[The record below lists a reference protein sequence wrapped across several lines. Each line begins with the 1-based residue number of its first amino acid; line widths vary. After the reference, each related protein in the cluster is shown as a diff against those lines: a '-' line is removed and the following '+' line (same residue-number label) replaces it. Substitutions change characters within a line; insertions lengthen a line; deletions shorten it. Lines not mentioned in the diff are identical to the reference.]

1 MENAS
6 NKKPRREISNICSAL
21 TIKPYLCRTK
31 LYFLLSREMPRNAFV
46 APHGKGYFIIFQK
59 LERYF
64 FFLLEL
70 LNSVVRRL
78 KGHLEV
84 IKSNYFLEQASYP
97 INQWALKNSVDFE
110 DLKFSGQVSK
120 NAKNNLKNEKVL
132 ESSNQTTQKV
142 HVNTSMIF

>member
-1 MENAS
+1 M
-6 NKKPRREISNICSAL
+6 
-21 TIKPYLCRTK
+21 
-31 LYFLLSREMPRNAFV
+31 
-46 APHGKGYFIIFQK
+46 
-59 LERYF
+59 
-64 FFLLEL
+64 
-70 LNSVVRRL
+70 VRRL

-84 IKSNYFLEQASYP
+84 IKSNYLLEQASYP

-110 DLKFSGQVSK
+110 DLKFSGQVTK